1 MWRRRSGCSLVVHD
15 PHERFVKRPAPF
27 RTAAVKAHRC
37 SQRPELQVDLADNL
51 TTRNSLATRLRHV
64 IAPTGNTGDA
74 VFRLLLL
81 SAALLMVAVVLAM
94 IFALASRS
102 MLSIRHFGFSFITNT
117 DWNPVKNQFGALPF
131 IYGTIVSSFIA
142 ILISVPLSLGIA
154 IFLVE
159 QAPEFL
165 SRPLTFLV
173 ELLAAI
179 PSVVYGLWGIFV
191 LAPFLRNYVEPP
203 LQNAFGWLPLFQG
216 PITGIGLLTGGVI
229 LAIMVTPII
238 SAVVRDV
245 LAAVPSSQR
254 EAALALGATKWETTR
269 VVLVNG
275 APGIA
280 GAVILGLGRAIGETM
295 AVTMVIGNR
304 AQISASLFHP
314 SYTIASVIANEFT
327 EATQDLYLSS
337 LIELGLILFLVTFLV
352 NAFARI
358 LVWNVTR
365 NNGGVAAA

>member
-1 MWRRRSGCSLVVHD
+1 MDEAIG
-15 PHERFVKRPAPF
+15 
-27 RTAAVKAHRC
+27 
-37 SQRPELQVDLADNL
+37 QRPLPNNAFSALQRAL
-51 TTRNSLATRLRHV
+51 S
-64 IAPTGNTGDA
+64 PTGNTGDA
-74 VFRLLLL
+74 IFRLLLL
-81 SAALLMVAVVLAM
+81 SAALLVLLIVATM
-94 IFALASRS
+94 ILALAYKSR
-102 MLSIRHFGFSFITNT
+102 LSI
-117 DWNPVKNQFGALPF
+117 NQFGFRFLSSTNWDPVRGEFGALAF
-131 IYGTIVSSFIA
+131 IYGTVVSSLIALFIA
-142 ILISVPLSLGIA
+142 VPLSLGIA

-159 QAPEFL
+159 QAPRQL
-165 SRPLTFLV
+165 ARPLAFVV

-191 LAPFLRNYVEPP
+191 LAPFLRVHVEPP
-203 LQNAFGWLPLFQG
+203 LQRWFGWLPLFTG
-216 PITGIGLLTGGVI
+216 SITGIGLLTGGII

-245 LAAVPSSQR
+245 LTAVPGSQR

-304 AQISASLFHP
+304 PQISASLFEP
-314 SYTIASVIANEFT
+314 SYTIASVLANEFT

-337 LIELGLILFLVTFLV
+337 LVELGLILFFVTFVV
-352 NAFARI
+352 NALARI

-365 NNGGVAAA
+365 KTSGVGGAA

>member
-1 MWRRRSGCSLVVHD
+1 MTAQSKRETSLWDWRRRLS
-15 PHERFVKRPAPF
+15 
-27 RTAAVKAHRC
+27 
-37 SQRPELQVDLADNL
+37 
-51 TTRNSLATRLRHV
+51 
-64 IAPTGNTGDA
+64 PTGNAGDA
-74 VFRLLLL
+74 VFRGLLFT
-81 SAALLMVAVVLAM
+81 AALLMLLIVTAM
-94 IFALASRS
+94 VFAFISRS
-102 MLSIRHFGFSFITNT
+102 RLSISQFGFSFVTST
-117 DWNPVKNQFGALPF
+117 EWDPVKGEFGALPF
-131 IYGTIVSSFIA
+131 IYGTVVSSLIA

-159 QAPEFL
+159 QAPVRL
-165 SRPLTFLV
+165 ARPLGFLV

-191 LAPFLRNYVEPP
+191 LAPFLRVHVEPT
-203 LQNAFGWLPLFQG
+203 LQRWFGWLPLFEG

-295 AVTMVIGNR
+295 AVTMVIGNT
-304 AQISASLFHP
+304 AHISASLFDS
-314 SYTIASVIANEFT
+314 SYTIASAIANEFT

-337 LIELGLILFLVTFLV
+337 LVELGLILFLVTFV
-352 NAFARI
+352 INAIARL

-365 NNGGVAAA
+365 KTSGVGSAA

>member
-1 MWRRRSGCSLVVHD
+1 M
-15 PHERFVKRPAPF
+15 
-27 RTAAVKAHRC
+27 
-37 SQRPELQVDLADNL
+37 SQP
-51 TTRNSLATRLRHV
+51 NSASKLKTDDSRLRTV
-64 IAPTGNTGDA
+64 LRRALSPTGNTGDA
-74 VFRLLLL
+74 IFR
-81 SAALLMVAVVLAM
+81 VVLLAAAVLMLVIVGTM
-94 IFALASRS
+94 ILALAAKS
-102 MLSIRHFGFSFITNT
+102 MPSIRQFGFSFITSRE
-117 DWNPVKNQFGALPF
+117 WNPVKSEFGALPF
-131 IYGTIVSSFIA
+131 IYGTIVSSLIA
-142 ILISVPLSLGIA
+142 IIISVPLSLGIA

-159 QAPEFL
+159 QAPRQL
-165 SRPLTFLV
+165 ARPITFLV

-191 LAPFLRNYVEPP
+191 LAPFLRVHVEPP
-203 LQNAFGWLPLFQG
+203 LQRWFGWLPLFQG
-216 PITGIGLLTGGVI
+216 PITGIGLLTGGII

-304 AQISASLFHP
+304 AHISASLFDS

-327 EATQDLYLSS
+327 EATQDLYLSA
-337 LIELGLILFLVTFLV
+337 LVELGLILFFVTFVV
-352 NAFARI
+352 NAIARI

-365 NNGGVAAA
+365 KTSGVGSSV